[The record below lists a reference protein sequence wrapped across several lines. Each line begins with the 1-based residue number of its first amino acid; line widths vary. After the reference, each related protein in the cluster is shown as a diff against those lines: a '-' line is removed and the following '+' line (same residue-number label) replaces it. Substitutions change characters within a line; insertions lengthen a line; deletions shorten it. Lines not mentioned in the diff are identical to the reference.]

1 MIVTADQKRRIVLP
15 KPVQAGDAL
24 DVSVFGRRLIL
35 HVLEKATA
43 VPPVANSPLEPAD
56 LAAVDLD
63 APAFLAPTDES
74 PA

>member
-24 DVSVFGRRLIL
+24 DVSVLGRRLIL
-35 HVLEKATA
+35 HVLEKPTA